1 MSTYLPQIRLI
12 ATGGT
17 IAGSA
22 ASATAVSGYAVGGVG
37 ADALLAAVP
46 QIGALARVHAGQ
58 PFNIDSKDMTPAHWL
73 QLLAHARTSL
83 ADPAIDALVITHGTD
98 TMEET
103 ATWLDLM
110 LDTTKPV
117 VMTGAM
123 RPGTALST
131 DGPMNLYDAVRT
143 AVCPDSA
150 GRGVLVCF
158 AEHIYRGLGVR
169 KRHTGHL
176 DAFEG
181 IGGAIGCTR
190 PDIAYFMAPAGRC
203 LPIPRVNFDATLP
216 RIDVLYAGA
225 GSPPDLL
232 HASVASGARG
242 IVLAL
247 PGGGSAADVWLDDI
261 AAIVG
266 LGVPVLRASRCGE
279 GDVSRGALD
288 ERTGTR
294 PAGRL
299 SPAAV
304 RVALII
310 ALAAQDAD
318 PAFDPDA
325 FLDAVTT
332 GWR

>member
-1 MSTYLPQIRLI
+1 MSTHLPEIRLI

-46 QIGALARVHAGQ
+46 QIGALARVHAEQ
-58 PFNIDSKDMTPAHWL
+58 PFNIDSKNMTPAHWL
-73 QLLAHARTSL
+73 QLLVRAR
-83 ADPAIDALVITHGTD
+83 AAVEDPGVDAVVMTHGTD

-110 LDTTKPV
+110 LDSEKPV

-123 RPGTALST
+123 RPSTALSA

-158 AEHIYRGLGVR
+158 GERIYRGLGVR
-169 KRHTGHL
+169 KKHTGHL
-176 DAFEG
+176 DAFAG
-181 IGGAIGCTR
+181 VGGAIGHTR
-190 PDIAYFMAPAGRC
+190 PDIGYFMAPAGRR
-203 LPIPRVNFDATLP
+203 LPAPRLNIDAALPRV
-216 RIDVLYAGA
+216 DVLYAAA

-232 HASVASGARG
+232 HASFASGVRG

-247 PGGGSAADVWLDDI
+247 PGGGNAADAWIDDI
-261 AAIVG
+261 AAIVN
-266 LGVPVLRASRCGE
+266 LGVPVLRASRCSD

-288 ERTGTR
+288 ERIGTR
-294 PAGRL
+294 PAGHL
-299 SPAAV
+299 SPASA
-304 RVALII
+304 RVALTI
-310 ALAAQDAD
+310 ALAARDAD
-318 PAFDPDA
+318 PAFDLDA
-325 FLDAVTT
+325 FLDAAATR
-332 GWR
+332 WR

>member
-1 MSTYLPQIRLI
+1 MSKDLPEIRLI

-37 ADALLAAVP
+37 ADTLLAAVP
-46 QIGALARVHAGQ
+46 QIGSLARVHAEQ

-73 QLLAHARTSL
+73 KLLARARAAL
-83 ADPAIDALVITHGTD
+83 ADPTIDALVITHGTD

-110 LDTTKPV
+110 LVSEKPI

-123 RPGTALST
+123 RPATALSA

-158 AEHIYRGLGVR
+158 GEHIYRGLGVR

-190 PDIAYFMAPAGRC
+190 PDIAYFMAPAGRR
-203 LPIPRVNFDATLP
+203 LPAPRLNLDAALPRV
-216 RIDVLYAGA
+216 DVLYAAA
-225 GSPPDLL
+225 GNPPDLL
-232 HASVASGARG
+232 HASVANGARG

-247 PGGGSAADVWLDDI
+247 PGSGGTADAWLDDI
-261 AAIVG
+261 AAILK
-266 LGVPVLRASRCGE
+266 LGIPVLRASRCGE

-288 ERTGTR
+288 ERIGTR

-299 SPAAV
+299 SPASA
-304 RVALII
+304 RVALTI
-310 ALAAQDAD
+310 ALAARDAD
-318 PAFDPDA
+318 PAFDLDA
-325 FLDAVTT
+325 FLDAVAT

>member
-1 MSTYLPQIRLI
+1 MSTELPEIRLI

-46 QIGALARVHAGQ
+46 QIAEHARVHTEQ

-73 QLLAHARTSL
+73 ELLARAATAL

-103 ATWLDLM
+103 STWLDLM
-110 LDTTKPV
+110 LDSAKPV
-117 VMTGAM
+117 VLTGAM
-123 RPGTALST
+123 RPATALSA

-143 AVCPDSA
+143 AVHPDSA

-158 AEHIYRGLGVR
+158 GEHIYRGLGVR
-169 KRHTGHL
+169 KKHTGHL

-190 PDIAYFMAPAGRC
+190 PEIAYLMAPTGRC
-203 LPIPRVNFDATLP
+203 LPAPRLNLDAALPRV
-216 RIDVLYAGA
+216 DVLYAAA

-232 HASVASGARG
+232 HASVANGARG
-242 IVLAL
+242 IVIAL
-247 PGGGSAADVWLDDI
+247 PGSGSTADAWIDDI
-261 AAIVG
+261 AAIVN
-266 LGVPVLRASRCGE
+266 LGVPVLRASRCGD
-279 GDVSRGALD
+279 GAVSRGALD
-288 ERTGTR
+288 GRIGTR
-294 PAGRL
+294 PAGHL
-299 SPAAV
+299 SPASA
-304 RVALII
+304 RVALTI
-310 ALAAQDAD
+310 ALAARDAD
-318 PAFDPDA
+318 PAFDLDA
-325 FLDAVTT
+325 FVDAAAT